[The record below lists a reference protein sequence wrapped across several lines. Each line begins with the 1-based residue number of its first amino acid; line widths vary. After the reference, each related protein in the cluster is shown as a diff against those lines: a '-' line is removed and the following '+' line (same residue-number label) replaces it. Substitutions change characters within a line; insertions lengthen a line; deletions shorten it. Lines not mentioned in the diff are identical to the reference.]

1 MSAAFYL
8 LKGRKMK
15 YAENITDLIGKTPLL
30 EIKKMN
36 GGKARIFAKLEAFNP
51 MSSIKDRAALF
62 MLDAAE
68 KEGKLTPDTVIIEP
82 TSGNTGIG
90 LAYIAAARGY
100 RLILTMPDTM
110 SIERRNL
117 LRALGAELI
126 LTDGAKGMSGAIAK
140 AEELAASMPSAFI
153 PQQFENPAN
162 PLAHEKT
169 TAPEIWEAL
178 DGKVDI
184 FVSAV
189 GTGGTLTGC
198 GKELKRRNPSVR
210 IVAVEPDSSAVLSGD
225 PAGPHKIQGIG
236 AGFVPK
242 ILDTSLIDEVIRV
255 KDADAGDFARR
266 SAKKEGVMIGI
277 SSGAAL
283 WAANELSKR
292 PENEGRNIVV
302 IFPDSGERYLST
314 WLFAE
319 G

>member
-1 MSAAFYL
+1 
-8 LKGRKMK
+8 
-15 YAENITDLIGKTPLL
+15 
-30 EIKKMN
+30 
-36 GGKARIFAKLEAFNP
+36 
-51 MSSIKDRAALF
+51 
-62 MLDAAE
+62 
-68 KEGKLTPDTVIIEP
+68 
-82 TSGNTGIG
+82 
-90 LAYIAAARGY
+90 
-100 RLILTMPDTM
+100 MPDTM
-110 SIERRNL
+110 SMERRNL

-126 LTDGAKGMSGAIAK
+126 LTDGSKGMSGAIAK

-162 PLAHEKT
+162 ATAHEKT
-169 TAPEIWEAL
+169 TAPEIWDAM
-178 DGKVDI
+178 DGKIDI

-198 GKELKRRNPSVR
+198 GREFKRRNPDIK

-242 ILDTSLIDEVIRV
+242 ILDMSLIDEIIRV

-266 SAKKEGVMIGI
+266 CAKTEGVMIGI

-283 WAANELSKR
+283 WASNELSKR
-292 PENEGRNIVV
+292 PENKGKNIVV
-302 IFPDSGERYLST
+302 VFPDSGERYLST
-314 WLFAE
+314 WLFSE

>member
-1 MSAAFYL
+1 
-8 LKGRKMK
+8 MK
-15 YAENITDLIGKTPLL
+15 YAENITDLIGHTPLL
-30 EIKKMN
+30 KIKRMN
-36 GGKARIFAKLEAFNP
+36 TGEANIYAKLESFNP
-51 MSSIKDRAALF
+51 MSSAKDRAALF

-68 KEGKLTPDTVIIEP
+68 REGKLKPETVIIEP

-90 LAYIAAARGY
+90 LAYIAASCGY

-110 SIERRNL
+110 SMERRNL

-126 LTDGAKGMSGAIAK
+126 LTDGSKGMSGAIAK

-162 PLAHEKT
+162 ATAHEKT
-169 TAPEIWEAL
+169 TAPEIWDAM
-178 DGKVDI
+178 DGKIDI

-198 GKELKRRNPSVR
+198 GREFKRRNPDIK

-242 ILDTSLIDEVIRV
+242 ILDMSLIDEIIRV

-266 SAKKEGVMIGI
+266 CAKTEGVMIGI

-283 WAANELSKR
+283 WASNELSKR
-292 PENEGRNIVV
+292 PENKGKNIVV
-302 IFPDSGERYLST
+302 VFPDSGERYLST
-314 WLFAE
+314 WLFSE

>member
-1 MSAAFYL
+1 M
-8 LKGRKMK
+8 
-15 YAENITDLIGKTPLL
+15 
-30 EIKKMN
+30 
-36 GGKARIFAKLEAFNP
+36 
-51 MSSIKDRAALF
+51 
-62 MLDAAE
+62 
-68 KEGKLTPDTVIIEP
+68 
-82 TSGNTGIG
+82 
-90 LAYIAAARGY
+90 
-100 RLILTMPDTM
+100 
-110 SIERRNL
+110 
-117 LRALGAELI
+117 
-126 LTDGAKGMSGAIAK
+126 
-140 AEELAASMPSAFI
+140 
-153 PQQFENPAN
+153 
-162 PLAHEKT
+162 AHEKT